1 MGKKTKSTSKHEVIR
16 DEKGQYM
23 KGNTGNPGGRPKN
36 TLTTILKER
45 MIEDVLIGD
54 KWLTTADLI
63 VDQAIQL
70 ALDGDMQAIKWIFER
85 VDGRPIPMRL
95 ELVNEHK
102 PFRILDIGFTETLE
116 EIEDDEVI
124 VIEKDGTE
132 RIEKKMEFDTLI
144 VE

>member
-1 MGKKTKSTSKHEVIR
+1 MANKKKPASKHEVIR

-23 KGNTGNPGGRPKN
+23 KGHSGNPGGRPKN

-70 ALDGDMQAIKWIFER
+70 ALDGDMQAVKWIFER

-95 ELVNEHK
+95 ELVSEYK
-102 PFRILDIGFTETLE
+102 PIRVFDFGFNDTLE
-116 EIEDDEVI
+116 ELADDEVI
-124 VIEKDGTE
+124 VVEKDGTE
-132 RIEKKMEFDTLI
+132 RIEKKKKYDTLI
-144 VE
+144 VQ

>member
-1 MGKKTKSTSKHEVIR
+1 MEKKKNTSSKHEVIR
-16 DEKGQYM
+16 NEKGQYM

-45 MIEDVLIGD
+45 MMEDVMIND

-70 ALDGDMQAIKWIFER
+70 ALEGDMQAIKWIFER
-85 VDGRPIPMRL
+85 VDGRPIPMRV
-95 ELVNEHK
+95 ELVTEHK
-102 PFRILDIGFTETLE
+102 PFRVLEIGFKETLKN
-116 EIEDDEVI
+116 IADDEVI

-132 RIEKKMEFDTLI
+132 RIKKKMEFDTLI

>member
-1 MGKKTKSTSKHEVIR
+1 MANKKKPASKHEVIR
-16 DEKGQYM
+16 DEKGQYI
-23 KGNTGNPGGRPKN
+23 KGHSGNPGGRPKN

-70 ALDGDMQAIKWIFER
+70 ALDGDMRAIKWIFER

-95 ELVNEHK
+95 ELVSEYK
-102 PFRILDIGFTETLE
+102 PIRVFDFGFNDTLE
-116 EIEDDEVI
+116 ELADDEVI
-124 VIEKDGTE
+124 VVEKDGTE
-132 RIEKKMEFDTLI
+132 RIEKKMKYDTLI